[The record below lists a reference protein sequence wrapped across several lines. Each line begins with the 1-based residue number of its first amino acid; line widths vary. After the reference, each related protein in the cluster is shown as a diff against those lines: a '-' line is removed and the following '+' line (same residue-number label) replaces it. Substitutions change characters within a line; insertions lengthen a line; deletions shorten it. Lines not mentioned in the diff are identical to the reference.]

1 LYLLVKSF
9 CKTFSR
15 FFATRPAAVRF
26 SCVPS
31 GSDPAGVMVYPWGIA
46 AGVAGGGECRKH
58 TRKIKRTFYINPLTF
73 AFTCAILNATSKEV
87 SPMQTFKNAIGYVR
101 VSTEQQAKDDKFG
114 IDVQKQAILL
124 YANTN
129 GYNIVDWKID
139 EISGAKD
146 DRPALNEILY
156 GDNVTNPPFEAVIV
170 FKNDRLARDT
180 KLYFYYLYTLEKKNI
195 RLLST
200 KEEFAEGSE
209 FANIYR
215 ALLQFV
221 AEQERKNIAIRTSK
235 GRSIKAQCGGYSG
248 GRCPY
253 GYKVE
258 NGRLII
264 NDTER
269 PIVEYV
275 FKRFDEHTPMLT
287 IADELNDLGY
297 RTRKGTKFQ
306 NTSVRSIVNNRPL
319 YEGMYKY
326 GKEMNWVKGVHEPSL
341 GS

>member
-1 LYLLVKSF
+1 
-9 CKTFSR
+9 
-15 FFATRPAAVRF
+15 
-26 SCVPS
+26 
-31 GSDPAGVMVYPWGIA
+31 
-46 AGVAGGGECRKH
+46 
-58 TRKIKRTFYINPLTF
+58 
-73 AFTCAILNATSKEV
+73 
-87 SPMQTFKNAIGYVR
+87 MQTFKNAIGYVR

-195 RLLST
+195 RLLSA

-264 NDTER
+264 NDEER

-275 FKRFDEHTPMLT
+275 FKRIDEHTPMLT

-326 GKEMNWVKGVHEPSL
+326 GKEMNWVKGVHEPIL
-341 GS
+341 EVQNER